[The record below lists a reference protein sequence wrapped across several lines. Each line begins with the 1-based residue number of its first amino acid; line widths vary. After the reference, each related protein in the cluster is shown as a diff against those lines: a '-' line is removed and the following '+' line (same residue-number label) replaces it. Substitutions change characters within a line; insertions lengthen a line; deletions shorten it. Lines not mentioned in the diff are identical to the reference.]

1 MSKLKDTKNKIK
13 SKLEVIKKF
22 NDEAK
27 PFDENSF
34 DLLLKDL
41 PSSSDFIGKKVG
53 DLTNSLK
60 KKKEEAGN
68 IFGDLVGIVDSFLAT
83 GQKVKSQNPL
93 ETKSRIKQHASDSLD
108 VTLQSSKQ
116 IVLDNVKKILFAG
129 DGICGTNKNFTG
141 TQFDSVRLKPK
152 EFDFLNVLTVA
163 PESNVGKIVYEPSN
177 TVTSKEKTNRELY
190 NAFTPNSPY
199 QFDTT
204 SNKTLFT
211 AIWSGDTQEFII
223 SGLTQ
228 GGTGP
233 VPVEDFLND
242 YYSSIELPDI
252 SGITKMAMLMTIQG
266 DSSETPLFTGA
277 FNDLNRLIT
286 KLSSVCGNPK
296 KTNTLS
302 NQNAVDLFN
311 ENDEDLELYFDFDD
325 VEGID
330 LDDENAR
337 YRKVLRFRDCNNFEV
352 PVNTDLFEDFV
363 YLSGK
368 KNLNDLVNSTLNK
381 VASDSFEQSDG
392 SSITLVDFQVSINNL
407 FILNLP
413 KALIMSVMSPKI
425 FLPIVVVYK
434 LFKSVITSTAT
445 QVVETAKE
453 FMKKFYKLFSAIIK
467 DLFWKFISEFWK
479 RVKVDLLNFVLK
491 LAQKILKNKLKRY
504 YGVIGVLIALLTK
517 ILEQGFDNCYDLFN
531 AVISTLTSAIN
542 MSIPLKI
549 PPVLL
554 LITPFLP
561 GYSPERA
568 YMAAI
573 EGMASAG
580 IPTGPINGE
589 PNDFIEAHKKVIFA
603 VNEEENN
610 FGAFDAVT
618 IPTPA
623 GYMETFI
630 KRRVG

>member
-1 MSKLKDTKNKIK
+1 MSKLKTTKNKIK

-53 DLTNSLK
+53 DLKNSLK
-60 KKKEEAGN
+60 KKKEESGN
-68 IFGDLVGIVDSFLAT
+68 IFGDLVEIVDSFLAT
-83 GQKVKSQNPL
+83 EQKVKSQNPL
-93 ETKSRIKQHASDSLD
+93 EKKSRIKQHANDAID
-108 VTLQSSKQ
+108 VTLQSSKT

-152 EFDFLNVLTVA
+152 EFDFLNVLTVD
-163 PESNVGKIVYEPSN
+163 PNSNVGKIVYEPLN
-177 TVTSKEKTNRELY
+177 TVTSKEKVNRGLY
-190 NAFTPNSPY
+190 DGFSSPY
-199 QFDTT
+199 QFDTS
-204 SNKTLFT
+204 SNKTLFNAT
-211 AIWSGDTQEFII
+211 WSSGNQEFII

-228 GGTGP
+228 GTSS
-233 VPVEDFLND
+233 VAVEDFLND

-286 KLSSVCGNPK
+286 KLCSVCGNPK

-302 NQNAVDLFN
+302 NQNAIDLFN
-311 ENDEDLELYFDFDD
+311 ENDEDLELYFNFDD

-337 YRKVLRFRDCNNFEV
+337 YRKVLRFKDCNNFEV

-381 VASDSFEQSDG
+381 VAADSFEQSDG
-392 SSITLVDFQVSINNL
+392 SSITLGDFQVSINNL

-413 KALIMSVMSPKI
+413 KALIMSVISPKI

-434 LFKSVITSTAT
+434 LFKSVITSTAN

-453 FMKKFYKLFSAIIK
+453 FMKKFHKLFSAIIK
-467 DLFWKFISEFWK
+467 DLFWKFITEFWK

-504 YGVIGVLIALLTK
+504 YGVIAILISLLTK
-517 ILEQGFDNCYDLFN
+517 ILEQGLDNCFDLFN
-531 AVISTLTSAIN
+531 AVISTLTTAIN
-542 MSIPLKI
+542 TSIPLKI

-568 YMAAI
+568 YMSAI
-573 EGMASAG
+573 EGMAAAG

-589 PNDFIEAHKKVIFA
+589 PNDFIEAQKKMIFA
-603 VNEEENN
+603 MNEEENN

>member
-1 MSKLKDTKNKIK
+1 MSKLKTTKNKIK

-53 DLTNSLK
+53 DLKNSLK
-60 KKKEEAGN
+60 KKKEESGN
-68 IFGDLVGIVDSFLAT
+68 IFGDLVEIVDSFLAT

-93 ETKSRIKQHASDSLD
+93 EKKSRIKQHANDAID
-108 VTLQSSKQ
+108 VTLQSSKT

-152 EFDFLNVLTVA
+152 EFDFLNVLTVD
-163 PESNVGKIVYEPSN
+163 PNSNVGKIVYEPLN
-177 TVTSKEKTNRELY
+177 TVTNKEKVNRGLY
-190 NAFTPNSPY
+190 DGFSSPY
-199 QFDTT
+199 QFDTS
-204 SNKTLFT
+204 SNKTLFNAT
-211 AIWSGDTQEFII
+211 WSSGNQEFII

-228 GGTGP
+228 GTSS
-233 VPVEDFLND
+233 VAVEDFLND
-242 YYSSIELPDI
+242 YYSSIELPDS

-286 KLSSVCGNPK
+286 KLCSVCGNPK

-302 NQNAVDLFN
+302 NQNAIDLFN
-311 ENDEDLELYFDFDD
+311 ENDEDLELYFNFDD

-337 YRKVLRFRDCNNFEV
+337 YRKVLRFKDCNNFEV

-381 VASDSFEQSDG
+381 VAADSFEQSDG
-392 SSITLVDFQVSINNL
+392 SSITLGDFQVSINNL

-413 KALIMSVMSPKI
+413 KALIMSVISPKI

-434 LFKSVITSTAT
+434 LFKSVITSTAN

-453 FMKKFYKLFSAIIK
+453 FMKKFHKLFSAIIK
-467 DLFWKFISEFWK
+467 DLFWKFITEFWK

-504 YGVIGVLIALLTK
+504 YGVIAILIALLTK
-517 ILEQGFDNCYDLFN
+517 ILEQGIDNCFDLFN
-531 AVISTLTSAIN
+531 TVISTLTTAIN
-542 MSIPLKI
+542 TSIPLKI

-568 YMAAI
+568 YMSAI
-573 EGMASAG
+573 EGMAAAG

-589 PNDFIEAHKKVIFA
+589 PNDFIEAQKKMIFA
-603 VNEEENN
+603 MNEEENN

>member
-1 MSKLKDTKNKIK
+1 MSKLKTTKNKIK

-41 PSSSDFIGKKVG
+41 PSSDFIGKKVG

-60 KKKEEAGN
+60 KKKEESGN
-68 IFGDLVGIVDSFLAT
+68 IFGDLVGIVDSFLAS

-93 ETKSRIKQHASDSLD
+93 ETKSRIKQHANDSID

-141 TQFDSVRLKPK
+141 TQFDTVRLKPK
-152 EFDFLNVLTVA
+152 EFDFLNVLTVD
-163 PESNVGKIVYEPSN
+163 PNSNVGKIVYEPSN

-190 NAFTPNSPY
+190 TTFSGTQY
-199 QFDTT
+199 RFDTS
-204 SNKTLFT
+204 SNKTLFDMN
-211 AIWSGDTQEFII
+211 WSSGDQEFIL

-228 GGTGP
+228 GTSS

-286 KLSSVCGNPK
+286 KLCSVCGNPK

-302 NQNAVDLFN
+302 NQNAIDLFN
-311 ENDEDLELYFDFDD
+311 ENDEDLELYFNFDD

-337 YRKVLRFRDCNNFEV
+337 YRKVLRFQDCNNFEV

-392 SSITLVDFQVSINNL
+392 SSITLGDFQVSINNL

-413 KALIMSVMSPKI
+413 KALIMSVISPKI

-434 LFKSVITSTAT
+434 LFKSVITSTAN
-445 QVVETAKE
+445 QLVETAKE
-453 FMKKFYKLFSAIIK
+453 FMKKFHKLFSAIIK

-504 YGVIGVLIALLTK
+504 YGVIAILIALLTK

-531 AVISTLTSAIN
+531 AVISTLTTAIN
-542 MSIPLKI
+542 TSIPLKI

-573 EGMASAG
+573 EGMSAAG

-623 GYMETFI
+623 GFMETFI

>member
-1 MSKLKDTKNKIK
+1 MSKLKNTKSKIK

-22 NDEAK
+22 NDESK

-34 DLLLKDL
+34 DFLLKDL
-41 PSSSDFIGKKVG
+41 PSSSDIIGKKVG
-53 DLTNSLK
+53 DLTSSLK
-60 KKKEEAGN
+60 KKKEESGN
-68 IFGDLVGIVDSFLAT
+68 IFGDLVEIVDSFLAT
-83 GQKVKSQNPL
+83 GQKVKSENPL
-93 ETKSRIKQHASDSLD
+93 ETKSRIKQHANDSID

-129 DGICGTNKNFTG
+129 DGICGTNREFNG
-141 TQFDSVRLKPK
+141 PQYDSVVLKPK
-152 EFDFLNVLTVA
+152 EFDFLNVLTVD
-163 PESNVGKIVYEPSN
+163 PNSNVGKIVYEPSN
-177 TVTSKEKTNRELY
+177 TTTNKEKINRELY
-190 NAFTPNSPY
+190 NTFNGPTY
-199 QFDTT
+199 RFDTS
-204 SNKTLFT
+204 SNKTLFDIT
-211 AIWSGDTQEFII
+211 WSGSTQEFILT
-223 SGLTQ
+223 GLTQ
-228 GGTGP
+228 GTSS
-233 VPVEDFLND
+233 VSVENFLDD

-277 FNDLNRLIT
+277 FNDLNRLIS
-286 KLSSVCGNPK
+286 KLCSVCGNPK

-311 ENDEDLELYFDFDD
+311 ENDEDIELYFDFDD

-363 YLSGK
+363 YMSGK

-381 VASDSFEQSDG
+381 VAADSFEQSDG
-392 SSITLVDFQVSINNL
+392 SSITLADFQVSINNL

-413 KALIMSVMSPKI
+413 KALIMSVLSPKI

-453 FMKKFYKLFSAIIK
+453 FMKKFYKLFNAIIK
-467 DLFWKFISEFWK
+467 DIFWKFISEFWK

-504 YGVIGVLIALLTK
+504 YGVIGILIALLTK

-531 AVISTLTSAIN
+531 AVISTLTTAIN
-542 MSIPLKI
+542 TSIPLKI

-568 YMAAI
+568 YMSAV
-573 EGMASAG
+573 EGMAAAG

-589 PNDFIEAHKKVIFA
+589 PNDFLEAQKKVIFA
-603 VNEEENN
+603 MNEEENN

-618 IPTPA
+618 LPTPA

>member
-1 MSKLKDTKNKIK
+1 MSKLKTTKNKIK

-53 DLTNSLK
+53 DLKNILK
-60 KKKEEAGN
+60 KKKEESGN
-68 IFGDLVGIVDSFLAT
+68 IFGDLVEIVDSFLAT

-93 ETKSRIKQHASDSLD
+93 EKKSRIKQHANDAID
-108 VTLQSSKQ
+108 VTLQSSKT

-141 TQFDSVRLKPK
+141 TQFDTVRLKPK
-152 EFDFLNVLTVA
+152 EFDFLNVLTVD
-163 PESNVGKIVYEPSN
+163 PNSNVGKIVYEPSN
-177 TVTSKEKTNRELY
+177 TSTSKEKVNRGLY
-190 NAFTPNSPY
+190 DGFSSPY

-204 SNKTLFT
+204 SNKTLFRAT
-211 AIWSGDTQEFII
+211 WSSGDQEFII

-228 GGTGP
+228 GTSTI
-233 VPVEDFLND
+233 PVEDFLND

-286 KLSSVCGNPK
+286 KLCSVCGNPK

-302 NQNAVDLFN
+302 NQNAIDLFN
-311 ENDEDLELYFDFDD
+311 ENDEDLELYFNFDD

-381 VASDSFEQSDG
+381 VAADSFEQSDG
-392 SSITLVDFQVSINNL
+392 SSITLGDFQVSINNL

-413 KALIMSVMSPKI
+413 KALIMSVISPKI

-434 LFKSVITSTAT
+434 LFKSVITSTAS

-453 FMKKFYKLFSAIIK
+453 FMKKFHKLFSAIIK
-467 DLFWKFISEFWK
+467 DLFWKFITEFWK

-504 YGVIGVLIALLTK
+504 YGVIAILISLLTK
-517 ILEQGFDNCYDLFN
+517 ILEQGLDNCFDLFN
-531 AVISTLTSAIN
+531 AVISTLTTAIN
-542 MSIPLKI
+542 TSIPLKI
-549 PPVLL
+549 PSVLL

-568 YMAAI
+568 YMSAI
-573 EGMASAG
+573 EGMAAAG

-589 PNDFIEAHKKVIFA
+589 PNDFIEAQKKMIFA
-603 VNEEENN
+603 MNEEENN

-623 GYMETFI
+623 GFMETFI

>member
-1 MSKLKDTKNKIK
+1 
-13 SKLEVIKKF
+13 
-22 NDEAK
+22 
-27 PFDENSF
+27 
-34 DLLLKDL
+34 
-41 PSSSDFIGKKVG
+41 
-53 DLTNSLK
+53 
-60 KKKEEAGN
+60 
-68 IFGDLVGIVDSFLAT
+68 LAS

-93 ETKSRIKQHASDSLD
+93 ETKSRIKQHANDSID

-141 TQFDSVRLKPK
+141 TQFDTVRLKPK
-152 EFDFLNVLTVA
+152 EFDFLNVLTVD
-163 PESNVGKIVYEPSN
+163 PNSNVGKIVYEPSN

-190 NAFTPNSPY
+190 TTFSGTQY
-199 QFDTT
+199 RFDTS
-204 SNKTLFT
+204 SNKTLFDMN
-211 AIWSGDTQEFII
+211 WSSGDQEFIL

-228 GGTGP
+228 GTSS

-286 KLSSVCGNPK
+286 KLCSVCGNPK

-302 NQNAVDLFN
+302 NQNAIDLFN
-311 ENDEDLELYFDFDD
+311 ENDEDLELYFNFDD

-337 YRKVLRFRDCNNFEV
+337 YRKVLRFQDCNNFEV

-392 SSITLVDFQVSINNL
+392 SSITLGDFQVSINNL

-413 KALIMSVMSPKI
+413 KALIMSVISPKI

-434 LFKSVITSTAT
+434 LFKSVITSTAN
-445 QVVETAKE
+445 QLVETAKE
-453 FMKKFYKLFSAIIK
+453 FMKKFHKLFSAIIK

-504 YGVIGVLIALLTK
+504 YGVIAILIALLTK

-531 AVISTLTSAIN
+531 AVISTLTTAIN
-542 MSIPLKI
+542 TSIPLKI

-573 EGMASAG
+573 EGMSAAG

-623 GYMETFI
+623 GFMETFI

>member
-1 MSKLKDTKNKIK
+1 MSKLKTTKNKIK

-53 DLTNSLK
+53 DLKNSLK
-60 KKKEEAGN
+60 KKKEESGN
-68 IFGDLVGIVDSFLAT
+68 IFGDLVEIVDSFLAT

-93 ETKSRIKQHASDSLD
+93 EKKSRIKQHANDAID
-108 VTLQSSKQ
+108 VTLQSSKT

-141 TQFDSVRLKPK
+141 TQFDTVRLKPK
-152 EFDFLNVLTVA
+152 EFDFLNVLTVD
-163 PESNVGKIVYEPSN
+163 PNSNVGKIVYEPSN
-177 TVTSKEKTNRELY
+177 TSTSKEKVNRGLY
-190 NAFTPNSPY
+190 DGFSSPY

-204 SNKTLFT
+204 SNKTLFRAT
-211 AIWSGDTQEFII
+211 WSSGDQEFII

-228 GGTGP
+228 GTSTI
-233 VPVEDFLND
+233 PVEDFLND

-286 KLSSVCGNPK
+286 KLCSVCGNPK

-302 NQNAVDLFN
+302 NQNAIDLFN
-311 ENDEDLELYFDFDD
+311 ENDEDLELYFNFDD

-381 VASDSFEQSDG
+381 VAADSFEQSDG
-392 SSITLVDFQVSINNL
+392 SSITLGDFQVSINNL

-413 KALIMSVMSPKI
+413 KALIMSVISPKI

-434 LFKSVITSTAT
+434 LFKSVITSTAS

-453 FMKKFYKLFSAIIK
+453 FMKKFHKLFSAIIK
-467 DLFWKFISEFWK
+467 DLFWKFITEFWK

-504 YGVIGVLIALLTK
+504 YGVIAILISLLTK
-517 ILEQGFDNCYDLFN
+517 ILEQGLDNCFDLFN
-531 AVISTLTSAIN
+531 AVISTLTTAIN
-542 MSIPLKI
+542 TSIPLKI
-549 PPVLL
+549 PSVLL

-568 YMAAI
+568 YMSAI
-573 EGMASAG
+573 EGMAAAG

-589 PNDFIEAHKKVIFA
+589 PNDFIEAQKKMIFA
-603 VNEEENN
+603 MNEEENN

-623 GYMETFI
+623 GFMETFI

>member
-1 MSKLKDTKNKIK
+1 MSKLKTTKNKIK

-93 ETKSRIKQHASDSLD
+93 ETKSRIKQHASDSID

-141 TQFDSVRLKPK
+141 VQFDSVRLKPK
-152 EFDFLNVLTVA
+152 EFDFLNVLTVD
-163 PESNVGKIVYEPSN
+163 PNSNVGKIVYEPSN
-177 TVTSKEKTNRELY
+177 TSTSKEKVNRELY
-190 NAFTPNSPY
+190 TTFSGTQY
-199 QFDTT
+199 RFDTS
-204 SNKTLFT
+204 SNRTLFDMN
-211 AIWSGDTQEFII
+211 WSNGDQEFIL

-228 GGTGP
+228 GTNS

-277 FNDLNRLIT
+277 LNDLNRLIT
-286 KLSSVCGNPK
+286 KLCSVCGNPK

-302 NQNAVDLFN
+302 NQNAIDLFN
-311 ENDEDLELYFDFDD
+311 ENDEDLELYFNFDD

-368 KNLNDLVNSTLNK
+368 KNLNDLVSGTLNK
-381 VASDSFEQSDG
+381 VAADSFEQSDG
-392 SSITLVDFQVSINNL
+392 SSITLGDFQLSINNL

-413 KALIMSVMSPKI
+413 KALIMSVISPKI

-434 LFKSVITSTAT
+434 LFKSVITSTAS

-504 YGVIGVLIALLTK
+504 YGVIGILIALLTK
-517 ILEQGFDNCYDLFN
+517 ILEQGFDNCFDLFN

-542 MSIPLKI
+542 TSIPLKI

-573 EGMASAG
+573 EGMSAAG

-589 PNDFIEAHKKVIFA
+589 PNDFIEAQKKMIFA
-603 VNEEENN
+603 MNEEENN

>member
-1 MSKLKDTKNKIK
+1 MSKLKTTKNKIK

-34 DLLLKDL
+34 DFLLKDL

-60 KKKEEAGN
+60 KKKEESGN
-68 IFGDLVGIVDSFLAT
+68 IFGDLVEIVDSFLAT

-93 ETKSRIKQHASDSLD
+93 ETKSRIKQHANDAID
-108 VTLQSSKQ
+108 VTLQSSKT

-129 DGICGTNKNFTG
+129 DGICGTNKNFVG
-141 TQFDSVRLKPK
+141 PQFDSVRIKPK
-152 EFDFLNVLTVA
+152 EIDFLNVLTVD
-163 PESNVGKIVYEPSN
+163 PNSNVGKIVYEPSN
-177 TVTSKEKTNRELY
+177 TSTSKEKVNRGLY
-190 NAFTPNSPY
+190 DGFSNPY
-199 QFDTT
+199 QFDTV
-204 SNKTLFT
+204 SNKTLFS
-211 AIWSGDTQEFII
+211 AIWTGETQEFII

-228 GGTGP
+228 GGNSP

-286 KLSSVCGNPK
+286 KLCSVCGNPK

-302 NQNAVDLFN
+302 NQNAIDLFN
-311 ENDEDLELYFDFDD
+311 ENDEDLELYFNFDD

-337 YRKVLRFRDCNNFEV
+337 YRKVLRFKDCNNFEV

-368 KNLNDLVNSTLNK
+368 KNLNDLVNGTLNK
-381 VASDSFEQSDG
+381 VAADSFEQSDG
-392 SSITLVDFQVSINNL
+392 SSITLGDFQVSINNL

-413 KALIMSVMSPKI
+413 KALIMSVISPKI

-434 LFKSVITSTAT
+434 LFKSVITSTAS

-467 DLFWKFISEFWK
+467 DLFWKFITEFWK
-479 RVKVDLLNFVLK
+479 RVKIDLLNFVLK

-504 YGVIGVLIALLTK
+504 YGVIAILISLLTK
-517 ILEQGFDNCYDLFN
+517 ILEQGLDNCFDLFN
-531 AVISTLTSAIN
+531 AVISTLTTAIN
-542 MSIPLKI
+542 TSIPLKI

-568 YMAAI
+568 YMSAI
-573 EGMASAG
+573 EGMAAAG

-589 PNDFIEAHKKVIFA
+589 PNDFIEAQKKMIFA
-603 VNEEENN
+603 MNEEENN

>member
-1 MSKLKDTKNKIK
+1 MSKLKTTKNKIK

-53 DLTNSLK
+53 DLKNSLK
-60 KKKEEAGN
+60 KKKEESGN
-68 IFGDLVGIVDSFLAT
+68 IFGDLVDIVDSFLAT
-83 GQKVKSQNPL
+83 GQKVKSENPL
-93 ETKSRIKQHASDSLD
+93 EKKSRIKQHANDSID
-108 VTLQSSKQ
+108 VTLQSAKT

-129 DGICGTNKNFTG
+129 DGICGTNKNFVG
-141 TQFDSVRLKPK
+141 TQFDTVRIKPK
-152 EFDFLNVLTVA
+152 EIDFLNVLTVD
-163 PESNVGKIVYEPSN
+163 PNSNVGKIVYEPSN
-177 TVTSKEKTNRELY
+177 TSTSKEKVNRGLY
-190 NAFTPNSPY
+190 DGFSSPY

-204 SNKTLFT
+204 SNKTLFRAT
-211 AIWSGDTQEFII
+211 WSSGDQEFII

-228 GGTGP
+228 GTSS

-302 NQNAVDLFN
+302 NQNAIDLFN

-381 VASDSFEQSDG
+381 VAADSFEQSDG
-392 SSITLVDFQVSINNL
+392 SSITLGDFQVSINNL

-413 KALIMSVMSPKI
+413 KALIMSVISPKI

-434 LFKSVITSTAT
+434 LFKSVITSTAS

-453 FMKKFYKLFSAIIK
+453 FMKKFHKLFSAIIK
-467 DLFWKFISEFWK
+467 DLFWKFITEFWR
-479 RVKVDLLNFVLK
+479 RVKIDLLNFVLK

-504 YGVIGVLIALLTK
+504 YGVIAILIALLTK
-517 ILEQGFDNCYDLFN
+517 ILEQGIDNCFDLFN
-531 AVISTLTSAIN
+531 AVISTLTTAIN
-542 MSIPLKI
+542 TSIPLKI

-568 YMAAI
+568 YMSAI
-573 EGMASAG
+573 EGMAAAG

-589 PNDFIEAHKKVIFA
+589 PNDFIEAQKKMIFA
-603 VNEEENN
+603 MNEEENN

-623 GYMETFI
+623 GFMETFI

>member
-1 MSKLKDTKNKIK
+1 MSKLKTTKNKIK

-53 DLTNSLK
+53 DLKNSLK
-60 KKKEEAGN
+60 KKKEESGN
-68 IFGDLVGIVDSFLAT
+68 IFGDLVEIVDSFLAT

-93 ETKSRIKQHASDSLD
+93 EKKSRIKQHANDAID
-108 VTLQSSKQ
+108 VTLQSSKT

-152 EFDFLNVLTVA
+152 EFDFLNVLTVD
-163 PESNVGKIVYEPSN
+163 PNSNVGKIVYEPLN
-177 TVTSKEKTNRELY
+177 TVTSKEKVNRGLY
-190 NAFTPNSPY
+190 DGFSSPY
-199 QFDTT
+199 QFDTS
-204 SNKTLFT
+204 SNKTLFNAT
-211 AIWSGDTQEFII
+211 WSSGNQEFII

-228 GGTGP
+228 GTSS
-233 VPVEDFLND
+233 VAVEDFLND

-286 KLSSVCGNPK
+286 KLCSVCGNPK

-302 NQNAVDLFN
+302 NQNAIDLFN
-311 ENDEDLELYFDFDD
+311 ENDEDLELYFNFDD

-337 YRKVLRFRDCNNFEV
+337 YRKVLRFKDCNNFEV

-381 VASDSFEQSDG
+381 VAADSFEQSDG
-392 SSITLVDFQVSINNL
+392 SSITLGDFQVSINNL

-413 KALIMSVMSPKI
+413 KALIMSVISPKI

-434 LFKSVITSTAT
+434 LFKSVITSTAN

-453 FMKKFYKLFSAIIK
+453 FMKKFHKLFSAIIK
-467 DLFWKFISEFWK
+467 DLFWKFITEFWK

-504 YGVIGVLIALLTK
+504 YGVIAILISLLTK
-517 ILEQGFDNCYDLFN
+517 ILEQGLDNCFDLFN
-531 AVISTLTSAIN
+531 AVISTLTTAIN
-542 MSIPLKI
+542 TSIPLKI

-568 YMAAI
+568 YMSAI
-573 EGMASAG
+573 EGMAAAG

-589 PNDFIEAHKKVIFA
+589 PNDFIEAQKKMIFA
-603 VNEEENN
+603 MNEEENN

>member
-1 MSKLKDTKNKIK
+1 MSKLKTTKNKIK

-93 ETKSRIKQHASDSLD
+93 ETKSRIKQHASDSID

-141 TQFDSVRLKPK
+141 VQFDSVRLKPK
-152 EFDFLNVLTVA
+152 EFDFLNVLTVD
-163 PESNVGKIVYEPSN
+163 PNSNVGKIVYEPSN
-177 TVTSKEKTNRELY
+177 TSTSKEKVNRELY
-190 NAFTPNSPY
+190 TTFSGTQY
-199 QFDTT
+199 RFDTS
-204 SNKTLFT
+204 SNRTLFDMN
-211 AIWSGDTQEFII
+211 WSNGDQEFIL

-228 GGTGP
+228 GTNS

-252 SGITKMAMLMTIQG
+252 AGITKMAMLMTIQG

-277 FNDLNRLIT
+277 LNDLNRLIT
-286 KLSSVCGNPK
+286 KLCSVCGNPK

-302 NQNAVDLFN
+302 NQNAIDLFN
-311 ENDEDLELYFDFDD
+311 ENDEDLELYFNFDD

-368 KNLNDLVNSTLNK
+368 KNLNDLVNGTLNK
-381 VASDSFEQSDG
+381 VAADSFEQSDG
-392 SSITLVDFQVSINNL
+392 SSITLGDFQLSINNL

-413 KALIMSVMSPKI
+413 KALIMSVISPKI

-434 LFKSVITSTAT
+434 LFKSVITSTAS

-504 YGVIGVLIALLTK
+504 YGVIGILIALLTK
-517 ILEQGFDNCYDLFN
+517 ILEQGFDNCFDLFN

-542 MSIPLKI
+542 TSIPLKI

-573 EGMASAG
+573 EGMSAAG

-589 PNDFIEAHKKVIFA
+589 PNDFIEAQKKMIFA
-603 VNEEENN
+603 MNEEENN

>member
-1 MSKLKDTKNKIK
+1 MSKLKTTKNKIK

-53 DLTNSLK
+53 DLKNSLK
-60 KKKEEAGN
+60 KKKEESGN
-68 IFGDLVGIVDSFLAT
+68 IFGDLVEIVDSFLAT

-93 ETKSRIKQHASDSLD
+93 EKKSRIKQHANDAID
-108 VTLQSSKQ
+108 VTLQSSKT

-141 TQFDSVRLKPK
+141 TQFDTVRLKPK
-152 EFDFLNVLTVA
+152 EFDFLNVLTVD
-163 PESNVGKIVYEPSN
+163 PNSNVGKIVYEPSN
-177 TVTSKEKTNRELY
+177 TSTSKEKVNRGLY
-190 NAFTPNSPY
+190 DGFSSPY

-204 SNKTLFT
+204 SNKTLFRAT
-211 AIWSGDTQEFII
+211 WSSGDQEFII

-228 GGTGP
+228 GTSTI
-233 VPVEDFLND
+233 PVEDFLND

-286 KLSSVCGNPK
+286 KLCSVCGNPK

-302 NQNAVDLFN
+302 NQNAIDLFN
-311 ENDEDLELYFDFDD
+311 ENDEDLELYFNFDD

-381 VASDSFEQSDG
+381 VAADSFEQSDG
-392 SSITLVDFQVSINNL
+392 SSITLGDFQVSINNL

-413 KALIMSVMSPKI
+413 KALIMSVISPKI

-434 LFKSVITSTAT
+434 LFKSVITSTAS

-453 FMKKFYKLFSAIIK
+453 FMKKFHKLFSAIIK
-467 DLFWKFISEFWK
+467 DLFWKFITEFWK

-504 YGVIGVLIALLTK
+504 YGVIAILISLLTK
-517 ILEQGFDNCYDLFN
+517 ILEQGLDNCFDLLN
-531 AVISTLTSAIN
+531 AVISTLTTAIN
-542 MSIPLKI
+542 TSIPLKI

-568 YMAAI
+568 YMSAI
-573 EGMASAG
+573 EGMAAAG

-589 PNDFIEAHKKVIFA
+589 PNDFIEAQKKMIFA
-603 VNEEENN
+603 MNEEENN

>member
-1 MSKLKDTKNKIK
+1 MSKLKTTKNKIK

-53 DLTNSLK
+53 DLKNSLK
-60 KKKEEAGN
+60 KKKEESGN
-68 IFGDLVGIVDSFLAT
+68 IFGDLVEIVDSFLAT

-93 ETKSRIKQHASDSLD
+93 EKKSRIKQHANDAID
-108 VTLQSSKQ
+108 VTLQSSKT

-152 EFDFLNVLTVA
+152 EFDFLNVLTVD
-163 PESNVGKIVYEPSN
+163 PNSNVGKIVYEPLN
-177 TVTSKEKTNRELY
+177 TVTNKEKVNRGLY
-190 NAFTPNSPY
+190 DGFSSPY
-199 QFDTT
+199 QFDTS
-204 SNKTLFT
+204 SNKTLFKAT
-211 AIWSGDTQEFII
+211 WSSGDQEFII

-228 GGTGP
+228 GTSTI
-233 VPVEDFLND
+233 PVEDFLND

-286 KLSSVCGNPK
+286 KLCSVCGNPK

-302 NQNAVDLFN
+302 NQNAIDLFN
-311 ENDEDLELYFDFDD
+311 ENDEDLELYFNFDD
-325 VEGID
+325 VEGVD

-337 YRKVLRFRDCNNFEV
+337 YRKVLRFKDCNNFEV

-381 VASDSFEQSDG
+381 VAADSFEQSDG
-392 SSITLVDFQVSINNL
+392 SSITLGDFQVSINNL

-413 KALIMSVMSPKI
+413 KALIMSVISPKI

-434 LFKSVITSTAT
+434 LFKSVITSTAS

-453 FMKKFYKLFSAIIK
+453 FMKKFHKLFSAIIK
-467 DLFWKFISEFWK
+467 DLFWKFITEFWK

-504 YGVIGVLIALLTK
+504 YGVIAILIALLTK
-517 ILEQGFDNCYDLFN
+517 ILEQGIDNCFDLFN
-531 AVISTLTSAIN
+531 AVISTLTTAIN
-542 MSIPLKI
+542 TSIPLKI

-568 YMAAI
+568 YMSAI
-573 EGMASAG
+573 EGMAAAG

-589 PNDFIEAHKKVIFA
+589 PNDFIEAQKKLIFA
-603 VNEEENN
+603 MNEEENN

-618 IPTPA
+618 LPTPL
-623 GYMETFI
+623 GFMETFI

>member
-1 MSKLKDTKNKIK
+1 MSKLKTTKNKIK

-53 DLTNSLK
+53 DLKNSLK
-60 KKKEEAGN
+60 KKKEESGN
-68 IFGDLVGIVDSFLAT
+68 IFGDLVEIVDSFLAT

-93 ETKSRIKQHASDSLD
+93 EKKSRIKQHANDAID
-108 VTLQSSKQ
+108 VTLQSSKT

-152 EFDFLNVLTVA
+152 EFDFLNVLTVD
-163 PESNVGKIVYEPSN
+163 PNSNVGKIVYEPLN
-177 TVTSKEKTNRELY
+177 TVTNKEKVNRGLY
-190 NAFTPNSPY
+190 DGFSSPY
-199 QFDTT
+199 QFDTS
-204 SNKTLFT
+204 SNKTLFNAT
-211 AIWSGDTQEFII
+211 WSSGNQEFII

-228 GGTGP
+228 GTSS
-233 VPVEDFLND
+233 VAVEDFLND

-286 KLSSVCGNPK
+286 KLCSVCGNPK

-302 NQNAVDLFN
+302 NQNAIDLFN
-311 ENDEDLELYFDFDD
+311 ENDEDLELYFNFDD

-337 YRKVLRFRDCNNFEV
+337 YRKVLRFKDCNNFEV

-381 VASDSFEQSDG
+381 VAADSFEQSDG
-392 SSITLVDFQVSINNL
+392 SSITLGDFQVSINNL

-413 KALIMSVMSPKI
+413 KALIMSVISPKI

-434 LFKSVITSTAT
+434 LFKSVITSTAN

-453 FMKKFYKLFSAIIK
+453 FMKKFHKLFSAIIK
-467 DLFWKFISEFWK
+467 DLFWKFITEFWK

-504 YGVIGVLIALLTK
+504 YGVIAILISLLTK
-517 ILEQGFDNCYDLFN
+517 ILEQGLDNCFDLFN
-531 AVISTLTSAIN
+531 AVISTLTTAIN
-542 MSIPLKI
+542 TSIPLKI

-568 YMAAI
+568 YMSAI
-573 EGMASAG
+573 EGMAAAG

-589 PNDFIEAHKKVIFA
+589 PNDFIEAQKKMIFA
-603 VNEEENN
+603 MNEEENN

>member
-1 MSKLKDTKNKIK
+1 MSKLKTTKNKIK
-13 SKLEVIKKF
+13 SKLEIIKKF

-41 PSSSDFIGKKVG
+41 PSSSDLIGKKVG

-68 IFGDLVGIVDSFLAT
+68 IFGDLVEIVDSFLAT

-93 ETKSRIKQHASDSLD
+93 ETKSRIKQHANDSID
-108 VTLQSSKQ
+108 VTLQSAKT

-141 TQFDSVRLKPK
+141 VQFDSVRLKPK
-152 EFDFLNVLTVA
+152 EFDFLNVLTVD
-163 PESNVGKIVYEPSN
+163 PNSNVGKIVYEPSN
-177 TVTSKEKTNRELY
+177 TSTSKEKVNRELY
-190 NAFTPNSPY
+190 TTFSGTQY
-199 QFDTT
+199 RFDTS
-204 SNKTLFT
+204 SNKTLFDMN
-211 AIWSGDTQEFII
+211 WSNGDQEFII

-228 GGTGP
+228 GTSS
-233 VPVEDFLND
+233 VPVGDFLND

-277 FNDLNRLIT
+277 LNDLNRLIT
-286 KLSSVCGNPK
+286 KLCSVCGNPK

-302 NQNAVDLFN
+302 NQNAIDLFN
-311 ENDEDLELYFDFDD
+311 ENDEDLELYFNFDD

-381 VASDSFEQSDG
+381 VAADSFEQSDG
-392 SSITLVDFQVSINNL
+392 SSITLGDFQLSINNL

-413 KALIMSVMSPKI
+413 KALIMSVISPKI

-434 LFKSVITSTAT
+434 LFKSVITSTAS

-453 FMKKFYKLFSAIIK
+453 FMKKFHKLFSAIIK

-504 YGVIGVLIALLTK
+504 YGVIGILIALLTK
-517 ILEQGFDNCYDLFN
+517 ILEQGFDNCFDLFN

-542 MSIPLKI
+542 TSIPLKI

-573 EGMASAG
+573 EGMSAAG

-623 GYMETFI
+623 GFMETFI

>member
-1 MSKLKDTKNKIK
+1 MSKLKTTKNKIK

-41 PSSSDFIGKKVG
+41 PSSDFIGKKVG

-60 KKKEEAGN
+60 KKKEESGN
-68 IFGDLVGIVDSFLAT
+68 IFGDLVGIVDSFLAS

-93 ETKSRIKQHASDSLD
+93 ETKSRIKQHANDSID

-141 TQFDSVRLKPK
+141 TQFDTVRLKPK
-152 EFDFLNVLTVA
+152 EFDFLNVLTVD
-163 PESNVGKIVYEPSN
+163 PNSNVGKIVYEPSN
-177 TVTSKEKTNRELY
+177 TSTSKEKTNRELY
-190 NAFTPNSPY
+190 TTFSGTQY
-199 QFDTT
+199 RFDTS
-204 SNKTLFT
+204 SNKTLFDMN
-211 AIWSGDTQEFII
+211 WSSGDQEFIL

-228 GGTGP
+228 GTSS

-286 KLSSVCGNPK
+286 KLCSVCGNPK

-302 NQNAVDLFN
+302 NQNAIDLFN
-311 ENDEDLELYFDFDD
+311 ENDEDLELYFNFDD

-337 YRKVLRFRDCNNFEV
+337 YRKVLRFQDCNNFEV

-392 SSITLVDFQVSINNL
+392 SSITLGDFQVSINNL

-413 KALIMSVMSPKI
+413 KALIMSVISPKI

-434 LFKSVITSTAT
+434 LFKSVITSTAN
-445 QVVETAKE
+445 QLVETAKE
-453 FMKKFYKLFSAIIK
+453 FMKKFHKLFSAIIK

-504 YGVIGVLIALLTK
+504 YGVIAILIALLTK

-531 AVISTLTSAIN
+531 AVISTLTTAIN
-542 MSIPLKI
+542 TSIPLKI

-573 EGMASAG
+573 EGMSAAG

-623 GYMETFI
+623 GFMETFI

>member
-1 MSKLKDTKNKIK
+1 MSKLKTTKNKIK

-53 DLTNSLK
+53 DLKNSLK
-60 KKKEEAGN
+60 KKKEESGN
-68 IFGDLVGIVDSFLAT
+68 IFGDLVEIVDSFLAT

-93 ETKSRIKQHASDSLD
+93 EKKSRIKQHANDAID
-108 VTLQSSKQ
+108 VTLQSSKT

-141 TQFDSVRLKPK
+141 TQFDTVRLKPK
-152 EFDFLNVLTVA
+152 EFDFLNVLTVD
-163 PESNVGKIVYEPSN
+163 PNSNVGKIVYEPSN
-177 TVTSKEKTNRELY
+177 TSTSKEKVNRGLY
-190 NAFTPNSPY
+190 DGFSSPY

-204 SNKTLFT
+204 SNKTLFRAT
-211 AIWSGDTQEFII
+211 WSSGDQEFII

-228 GGTGP
+228 GTSTI
-233 VPVEDFLND
+233 PVEDFLND

-286 KLSSVCGNPK
+286 KLCSVCGNPK

-302 NQNAVDLFN
+302 NQNAIDLFN
-311 ENDEDLELYFDFDD
+311 ENDEDLELYFNFDD

-381 VASDSFEQSDG
+381 VAADSFEQSDG
-392 SSITLVDFQVSINNL
+392 SSITLGDFQVSINNL

-413 KALIMSVMSPKI
+413 KALIMSVISPKI

-434 LFKSVITSTAT
+434 LFKSVITSTAN

-453 FMKKFYKLFSAIIK
+453 FMKKFHKLFSAIIK
-467 DLFWKFISEFWK
+467 DLFWKFITEFWK

-504 YGVIGVLIALLTK
+504 YGVIAILISLLTK
-517 ILEQGFDNCYDLFN
+517 ILEQGLDNCFDLFN
-531 AVISTLTSAIN
+531 AVISTLTTAIN
-542 MSIPLKI
+542 TSIPLKI

-568 YMAAI
+568 YMSAI
-573 EGMASAG
+573 EGMAAAG

-589 PNDFIEAHKKVIFA
+589 PNDFIEAQKKMIFA
-603 VNEEENN
+603 MNEEENN

>member
-22 NDEAK
+22 NDESK

-41 PSSSDFIGKKVG
+41 PSSDFIGKKVG

-60 KKKEEAGN
+60 KKKEESGN
-68 IFGDLVGIVDSFLAT
+68 IFGDLVEIVDSFLAT

-93 ETKSRIKQHASDSLD
+93 ETKSRVKQHANDAIE
-108 VTLQSSKQ
+108 VTLQSSKT

-129 DGICGTNKNFTG
+129 DGICGTNRNLVSG
-141 TQFDSVRLKPK
+141 THDSVTLKPK
-152 EFDFLNVLTVA
+152 EIDFLNVLTVD
-163 PESNVGKIVYEPSN
+163 PDSNVGKIVYEPSN
-177 TVTSKEKTNRELY
+177 TSTNKEKTNRELY
-190 NAFTPNSPY
+190 KVFSGTQY
-199 QFDTT
+199 RFDTS
-204 SNKTLFT
+204 SNKTLFDVN
-211 AIWSGDTQEFII
+211 WSSGNQEFII

-228 GGTGP
+228 GTGSI
-233 VPVEDFLND
+233 PVEDFLND

-252 SGITKMAMLMTIQG
+252 SGITKTAMLMTIQG

-286 KLSSVCGNPK
+286 KLCSVCGNPK
-296 KTNTLS
+296 KTNTLT

-311 ENDEDLELYFDFDD
+311 ENDEDLELYFNFDD

-381 VASDSFEQSDG
+381 VAADSYEQSDG
-392 SSITLVDFQVSINNL
+392 SSITLGDFQVSINNL

-413 KALIMSVMSPKI
+413 KALIMSVISPKI

-434 LFKSVITSTAT
+434 LFKSVITSTAG

-517 ILEQGFDNCYDLFN
+517 ILEQGFDNCFDLFN
-531 AVISTLTSAIN
+531 AVISTLSSAIN
-542 MSIPLKI
+542 TSIPLKI

-568 YMAAI
+568 YMSAI
-573 EGMASAG
+573 EGMAAAG

-589 PNDFIEAHKKVIFA
+589 PNDFIEAQKKLIFA
-603 VNEEENN
+603 MNEEENN

-618 IPTPA
+618 LPTPL

>member
-1 MSKLKDTKNKIK
+1 MSKLKTTKNKIK

-53 DLTNSLK
+53 DLKNSLK
-60 KKKEEAGN
+60 KKKEESGN
-68 IFGDLVGIVDSFLAT
+68 IFGDLVEIVDSFLAT

-93 ETKSRIKQHASDSLD
+93 EKKSRIKQHANDAID
-108 VTLQSSKQ
+108 VTLQSSKT

-152 EFDFLNVLTVA
+152 EFDFLNVLTVD
-163 PESNVGKIVYEPSN
+163 PNSNVGKIVYEPLN
-177 TVTSKEKTNRELY
+177 TVTNKEKVNRGLY
-190 NAFTPNSPY
+190 DGFSSPY
-199 QFDTT
+199 QFDTS
-204 SNKTLFT
+204 SNKTLFKAT
-211 AIWSGDTQEFII
+211 WSSGDQEFII

-228 GGTGP
+228 GTSTI
-233 VPVEDFLND
+233 PVEDFLND

-252 SGITKMAMLMTIQG
+252 SGVTKMAMLMTIQG

-286 KLSSVCGNPK
+286 KLCSVCGNPK

-302 NQNAVDLFN
+302 NQNAIDLFN
-311 ENDEDLELYFDFDD
+311 ENDEDLELYFNFDD

-337 YRKVLRFRDCNNFEV
+337 YRKVLRFKDCNNFEV

-368 KNLNDLVNSTLNK
+368 KNLNDLVNGTLNK
-381 VASDSFEQSDG
+381 VAADSFEQSDG
-392 SSITLVDFQVSINNL
+392 SSITLGDFQVSINNL

-413 KALIMSVMSPKI
+413 KALIMSVISPKI

-434 LFKSVITSTAT
+434 LFKSVITSTAS

-453 FMKKFYKLFSAIIK
+453 FMKKFHKLFSAIIK
-467 DLFWKFISEFWK
+467 DLFWKFITEFWK

-504 YGVIGVLIALLTK
+504 YGVIAILISLLTK
-517 ILEQGFDNCYDLFN
+517 ILEQGLDNCFDLFN
-531 AVISTLTSAIN
+531 AVISTLTTAIN
-542 MSIPLKI
+542 TSIPLKI

-568 YMAAI
+568 YMSAI
-573 EGMASAG
+573 EGMAAAG

-589 PNDFIEAHKKVIFA
+589 PNDFIEAQKKMIFA
-603 VNEEENN
+603 MNEEENN

>member
-1 MSKLKDTKNKIK
+1 MSKLKTTKNKIK

-53 DLTNSLK
+53 DLKNSLK
-60 KKKEEAGN
+60 KKKEESGN
-68 IFGDLVGIVDSFLAT
+68 IFGDLVEIVDSFLAT

-93 ETKSRIKQHASDSLD
+93 EKKSRIKQHANDAID
-108 VTLQSSKQ
+108 VTLQSSKT

-141 TQFDSVRLKPK
+141 TQFDTVRLKPK
-152 EFDFLNVLTVA
+152 EFDFLNVLTVD
-163 PESNVGKIVYEPSN
+163 PNSNVGKIVYEPSN
-177 TVTSKEKTNRELY
+177 TSTSKEKVNRGLY
-190 NAFTPNSPY
+190 DGFSSPY

-204 SNKTLFT
+204 SNKTLFRAT
-211 AIWSGDTQEFII
+211 WSSGDQEFII

-228 GGTGP
+228 GTSTI
-233 VPVEDFLND
+233 PVEDFLND

-286 KLSSVCGNPK
+286 KLCSVCGNPK

-302 NQNAVDLFN
+302 NQNAIDLFN
-311 ENDEDLELYFDFDD
+311 ENDEDLELYFNFDD

-337 YRKVLRFRDCNNFEV
+337 YRKVLHFRDCNNFEV

-381 VASDSFEQSDG
+381 VAADSFEQSDG
-392 SSITLVDFQVSINNL
+392 SSITLGDFQVSINNL

-413 KALIMSVMSPKI
+413 KALIMSVISPKI

-434 LFKSVITSTAT
+434 LFKSVITSTAN

-453 FMKKFYKLFSAIIK
+453 FMKKFHKLFSAIIK
-467 DLFWKFISEFWK
+467 DLFWKFITEFWK

-504 YGVIGVLIALLTK
+504 YGVIAILISLLTK
-517 ILEQGFDNCYDLFN
+517 ILEQGLDNCFDLFN
-531 AVISTLTSAIN
+531 AVISTLTTAIN
-542 MSIPLKI
+542 TSIPLKI

-568 YMAAI
+568 YMSAI
-573 EGMASAG
+573 EGMAAAG

-589 PNDFIEAHKKVIFA
+589 PNDFIEAQKKMIFA
-603 VNEEENN
+603 MNEEENN

>member
-1 MSKLKDTKNKIK
+1 MSKLKTTKNKIK

-53 DLTNSLK
+53 DLKNSLK
-60 KKKEEAGN
+60 KKKEESGN
-68 IFGDLVGIVDSFLAT
+68 IFGDLVEIVDSFLAT

-93 ETKSRIKQHASDSLD
+93 EKKSRIKQHANDAID
-108 VTLQSSKQ
+108 VTLQSSKT

-152 EFDFLNVLTVA
+152 EFDFLNVLTVD
-163 PESNVGKIVYEPSN
+163 PNSNVGKIVYEPLN
-177 TVTSKEKTNRELY
+177 TVTNKEKVNRGLY
-190 NAFTPNSPY
+190 DGFSSPY
-199 QFDTT
+199 QFDTS
-204 SNKTLFT
+204 SNKTLFRAT
-211 AIWSGDTQEFII
+211 WSSGDQEFII

-228 GGTGP
+228 GTSTI
-233 VPVEDFLND
+233 PVEDFLND

-286 KLSSVCGNPK
+286 KLCSVCGNPK

-302 NQNAVDLFN
+302 NQNAIDLFN
-311 ENDEDLELYFDFDD
+311 ENDEDLELYFNFDD
-325 VEGID
+325 VEGVD

-337 YRKVLRFRDCNNFEV
+337 YRKVLRFKDCNNFEV

-381 VASDSFEQSDG
+381 VAADSFEQSDG
-392 SSITLVDFQVSINNL
+392 SSITLGDFQVSINNL

-413 KALIMSVMSPKI
+413 KALIMSVISPKI

-434 LFKSVITSTAT
+434 LFKSVITSTAS

-453 FMKKFYKLFSAIIK
+453 FMKKFHKLFSAIIK
-467 DLFWKFISEFWK
+467 DLFWKFITEFWK

-504 YGVIGVLIALLTK
+504 YGVIAILIALLTK
-517 ILEQGFDNCYDLFN
+517 ILEQGIDNCFDLFN
-531 AVISTLTSAIN
+531 AVISTLTTAIN
-542 MSIPLKI
+542 TSIPLKI

-568 YMAAI
+568 YMSAI
-573 EGMASAG
+573 EGMAAAG

-589 PNDFIEAHKKVIFA
+589 PNDFIEAQKKLIFA
-603 VNEEENN
+603 MNEEENN

-618 IPTPA
+618 LPTPL
-623 GYMETFI
+623 GFMETFI

>member
-1 MSKLKDTKNKIK
+1 MSKLKTTKNKIK

-53 DLTNSLK
+53 DLKNSLK
-60 KKKEEAGN
+60 KKKEESGN
-68 IFGDLVGIVDSFLAT
+68 IFGDLVEIVDSFLAT

-93 ETKSRIKQHASDSLD
+93 EKKSRIKQHANDSID
-108 VTLQSSKQ
+108 VTLQSAKT

-129 DGICGTNKNFTG
+129 DGICGTNKNFVG
-141 TQFDSVRLKPK
+141 TQFDSVRIKPK
-152 EFDFLNVLTVA
+152 EIDFLNVLTVD
-163 PESNVGKIVYEPSN
+163 PNSNVGKIVYEPLN
-177 TVTSKEKTNRELY
+177 TVTNKEKVNRGLY
-190 NAFTPNSPY
+190 DGFSSPY
-199 QFDTT
+199 QFDTS
-204 SNKTLFT
+204 SNKTLFNAT
-211 AIWSGDTQEFII
+211 WSSGDQEFII

-228 GGTGP
+228 GTSTI
-233 VPVEDFLND
+233 PVEDFLND

-286 KLSSVCGNPK
+286 KLCSVCGNPK

-302 NQNAVDLFN
+302 NQNAIDLFN
-311 ENDEDLELYFDFDD
+311 ENDEDLELYFNFDD

-368 KNLNDLVNSTLNK
+368 KNLNDLVNGTLNK
-381 VASDSFEQSDG
+381 VAADSFEQSDG
-392 SSITLVDFQVSINNL
+392 SSITLGDFQVSINNL

-413 KALIMSVMSPKI
+413 KALIMSVISPKI

-434 LFKSVITSTAT
+434 LFKSVITSTAS

-453 FMKKFYKLFSAIIK
+453 FMKKFHKLFSAIIK
-467 DLFWKFISEFWK
+467 DLFWKFITEFWK

-504 YGVIGVLIALLTK
+504 YGVIAILISLLTK
-517 ILEQGFDNCYDLFN
+517 ILEQGLDNCFDLFN
-531 AVISTLTSAIN
+531 AVISTLTTAIN
-542 MSIPLKI
+542 TSIPLKI

-568 YMAAI
+568 YMSAI
-573 EGMASAG
+573 EGMAAAG

-589 PNDFIEAHKKVIFA
+589 PNDFIEAQKKMIFA
-603 VNEEENN
+603 MNEEENN

-623 GYMETFI
+623 GFMETFI

>member
-1 MSKLKDTKNKIK
+1 MSKLKTTKNKIK

-41 PSSSDFIGKKVG
+41 PSSSDLIGKKVG

-68 IFGDLVGIVDSFLAT
+68 IFGDLVEIVDSFLAT

-93 ETKSRIKQHASDSLD
+93 ETKSRIKQHANDAID
-108 VTLQSSKQ
+108 VTLQSSKT

-129 DGICGTNKNFTG
+129 DGICGTNKNFVG
-141 TQFDSVRLKPK
+141 PQYDSVTIKPK
-152 EFDFLNVLTVA
+152 EIDFLNVLTVD
-163 PESNVGKIVYEPSN
+163 PNSNVGKIVYEPSN
-177 TVTSKEKTNRELY
+177 TSTSKEKVNRGLY
-190 NAFTPNSPY
+190 DGFSSPY
-199 QFDTT
+199 QFDTV
-204 SNKTLFT
+204 SNKTLFR
-211 AIWSGDTQEFII
+211 AVWSGGNQEFTI

-228 GGTGP
+228 GTSSI
-233 VPVEDFLND
+233 PVEDFLND

-252 SGITKMAMLMTIQG
+252 SGVTKMAMLMTIQG

-286 KLSSVCGNPK
+286 KLCSVCGNPK

-302 NQNAVDLFN
+302 NQNAIDLFN
-311 ENDEDLELYFDFDD
+311 ENDEDLELYFNFDD

-337 YRKVLRFRDCNNFEV
+337 YRKVLRFKDCNNFEV

-368 KNLNDLVNSTLNK
+368 KNLNDLVNGTLNK

-392 SSITLVDFQVSINNL
+392 SSITLGDFQVSINNL

-413 KALIMSVMSPKI
+413 KALIMSVISPKI

-434 LFKSVITSTAT
+434 LFKSVITSTAS

-453 FMKKFYKLFSAIIK
+453 FMKKFHKLFSVIIK

-504 YGVIGVLIALLTK
+504 YGVIGILIALLTK
-517 ILEQGFDNCYDLFN
+517 ILEQGFDNCFDLFN
-531 AVISTLTSAIN
+531 AVISTLTTAIN
-542 MSIPLKI
+542 TSIPLKI

-568 YMAAI
+568 YMSAI
-573 EGMASAG
+573 EGMAAAG

-589 PNDFIEAHKKVIFA
+589 PNDFIEAQKKMIFA
-603 VNEEENN
+603 MNEEENN

>member
-1 MSKLKDTKNKIK
+1 MSKLKTTKNKIK

-41 PSSSDFIGKKVG
+41 PSSDFIGKKVG

-60 KKKEEAGN
+60 KKKEESGN
-68 IFGDLVGIVDSFLAT
+68 IFGDLVGIVDSFLAS

-93 ETKSRIKQHASDSLD
+93 ETKSRIKQHANDSID

-141 TQFDSVRLKPK
+141 TQFDTVRLKPK
-152 EFDFLNVLTVA
+152 EFDFLNVLTVD
-163 PESNVGKIVYEPSN
+163 PNSNVGKIVYEPSN

-190 NAFTPNSPY
+190 TTFSGTQY
-199 QFDTT
+199 RFDTS
-204 SNKTLFT
+204 SNKTLFDMN
-211 AIWSGDTQEFII
+211 WSSGDQEFIL

-228 GGTGP
+228 GTSS

-286 KLSSVCGNPK
+286 KLCSVCGNPK

-302 NQNAVDLFN
+302 NQNAIDLFN
-311 ENDEDLELYFDFDD
+311 ENDEDLELYFNFDD

-337 YRKVLRFRDCNNFEV
+337 YRKVLRFQDCNNFEV

-392 SSITLVDFQVSINNL
+392 SSITLGDFQVSINNL

-413 KALIMSVMSPKI
+413 KALIMSVISPKI

-434 LFKSVITSTAT
+434 LFKSVITSTAN

-453 FMKKFYKLFSAIIK
+453 FMKKFHKLFSAIIK

-504 YGVIGVLIALLTK
+504 YGVIGILIALLTK
-517 ILEQGFDNCYDLFN
+517 ILEQGFDNCFDLFN
-531 AVISTLTSAIN
+531 AVISTLTTAIN
-542 MSIPLKI
+542 TSIPLKI

-573 EGMASAG
+573 EGMSAAG

-589 PNDFIEAHKKVIFA
+589 PNDFIEAQKKVIFA
-603 VNEEENN
+603 MNEEENN

-630 KRRVG
+630 KKRVG

>member
-1 MSKLKDTKNKIK
+1 MSKLKTTKNKIK

-53 DLTNSLK
+53 DLKNSLK
-60 KKKEEAGN
+60 KKKEESGN
-68 IFGDLVGIVDSFLAT
+68 IFGDLVEIVDSFLAT

-93 ETKSRIKQHASDSLD
+93 EKKSRIKQHANDAID
-108 VTLQSSKQ
+108 VTLQSSKT

-152 EFDFLNVLTVA
+152 EFDFLNVLTVD
-163 PESNVGKIVYEPSN
+163 PNSNVGKIVYEPLN
-177 TVTSKEKTNRELY
+177 TVTNKEKVNRGLY
-190 NAFTPNSPY
+190 DGFSSPY
-199 QFDTT
+199 QFDTS
-204 SNKTLFT
+204 SNKTLFKAT
-211 AIWSGDTQEFII
+211 WSSGDQEFII

-228 GGTGP
+228 GTSTI
-233 VPVEDFLND
+233 PVEDFLND

-252 SGITKMAMLMTIQG
+252 SGVTKMAMLMTIQG

-286 KLSSVCGNPK
+286 KLCSVCGNPK

-302 NQNAVDLFN
+302 NQNAIDLFN
-311 ENDEDLELYFDFDD
+311 ENDEDLELYFNFDD

-337 YRKVLRFRDCNNFEV
+337 YRKVLRFKDCNNFEV

-381 VASDSFEQSDG
+381 VAADSFEQSDG
-392 SSITLVDFQVSINNL
+392 SSITLGDFQVSINNL

-413 KALIMSVMSPKI
+413 KALIMSVISPKI

-434 LFKSVITSTAT
+434 LFKSVITSTAS

-453 FMKKFYKLFSAIIK
+453 FMKKFHKLFSAIIK
-467 DLFWKFISEFWK
+467 DLFWKFITEFWK

-504 YGVIGVLIALLTK
+504 YGVIAILISLLTK
-517 ILEQGFDNCYDLFN
+517 ILEQGLDNCFDLFN
-531 AVISTLTSAIN
+531 AVISTLTTAIN
-542 MSIPLKI
+542 TSIPLKI

-568 YMAAI
+568 YMSAI
-573 EGMASAG
+573 EGMAAAG

-589 PNDFIEAHKKVIFA
+589 PNDFIEAQKKMIFA
-603 VNEEENN
+603 MNEEENN

>member
-1 MSKLKDTKNKIK
+1 MSKLKTTKNKIK

-41 PSSSDFIGKKVG
+41 PSSDFIGKKVG

-60 KKKEEAGN
+60 KKKEESGN
-68 IFGDLVGIVDSFLAT
+68 IFGDLVEIVDSFLAT

-93 ETKSRIKQHASDSLD
+93 ETKSRIKQHANDSID
-108 VTLQSSKQ
+108 ITLQSSKQ

-141 TQFDSVRLKPK
+141 PQFDTVRLKPK

-177 TVTSKEKTNRELY
+177 TSTSKEKTNLELY
-190 NAFTPNSPY
+190 NSFSTPYY
-199 QFDTT
+199 QFDTS
-204 SNKTLFT
+204 SNKTLFRAVWT
-211 AIWSGDTQEFII
+211 GDTQEFII

-228 GGTGP
+228 GGNSP
-233 VPVEDFLND
+233 VPVEEFLND

-286 KLSSVCGNPK
+286 KLCSVCGNPK

-302 NQNAVDLFN
+302 NQNAIDLFN
-311 ENDEDLELYFDFDD
+311 ENDEDLELYFNFDD

-368 KNLNDLVNSTLNK
+368 KNLNDLVSGTLNK
-381 VASDSFEQSDG
+381 VAADSFEQSEG
-392 SSITLVDFQVSINNL
+392 SSITLGDFQVSINNL

-413 KALIMSVMSPKI
+413 KALIMSVISPKI

-434 LFKSVITSTAT
+434 LFKSVITSTAN

-504 YGVIGVLIALLTK
+504 YGVIAILIALLTK

-531 AVISTLTSAIN
+531 AVISTLTTAIN
-542 MSIPLKI
+542 TSIPLKI

-573 EGMASAG
+573 EGMSAAG

-623 GYMETFI
+623 GFMETFI

>member
-1 MSKLKDTKNKIK
+1 MSKLKTTKNKIK

-34 DLLLKDL
+34 DLLLKDM

-53 DLTNSLK
+53 DLKNSLK
-60 KKKEEAGN
+60 KKKEESGN
-68 IFGDLVGIVDSFLAT
+68 IFGDLIEIVDSFLAT
-83 GQKVKSQNPL
+83 GQKVKSENPL
-93 ETKSRIKQHASDSLD
+93 EKKSRVKQHANDSID
-108 VTLQSSKQ
+108 VTLQSAKT

-141 TQFDSVRLKPK
+141 TQFDTVRLKPK
-152 EFDFLNVLTVA
+152 EFDFLNVLTVD
-163 PESNVGKIVYEPSN
+163 PNSNVGKIVYEPSN
-177 TVTSKEKTNRELY
+177 TSTSKEKVNRELY
-190 NAFTPNSPY
+190 TTFSGTQY
-199 QFDTT
+199 RFDTS
-204 SNKTLFT
+204 SNKTLFDMN
-211 AIWSGDTQEFII
+211 WSNGDQEFII

-228 GGTGP
+228 GTSS

-277 FNDLNRLIT
+277 LNDLNRLIT
-286 KLSSVCGNPK
+286 KLCSVCGNPK

-302 NQNAVDLFN
+302 NQNAIDLFN
-311 ENDEDLELYFDFDD
+311 ENDEDLELYFNFDD

-368 KNLNDLVNSTLNK
+368 KNLNDLVNGTLNK
-381 VASDSFEQSDG
+381 VAADSFEQSDG
-392 SSITLVDFQVSINNL
+392 SSITLGDFQLSINNL

-413 KALIMSVMSPKI
+413 KALIMSVISPKI

-434 LFKSVITSTAT
+434 LFKSVITSTAS

-504 YGVIGVLIALLTK
+504 YGVIGILIALLTK
-517 ILEQGFDNCYDLFN
+517 ILEQGFDNCFDLFN

-542 MSIPLKI
+542 TSIPLKI

-573 EGMASAG
+573 EGMSAAG

>member
-1 MSKLKDTKNKIK
+1 MSKLKTTKNKIK

-41 PSSSDFIGKKVG
+41 PSSYDFIGKKVG
-53 DLTNSLK
+53 DLKNILK
-60 KKKEEAGN
+60 KKKEESGN
-68 IFGDLVGIVDSFLAT
+68 IFGDLVEIVDSFLAT

-93 ETKSRIKQHASDSLD
+93 EKKSRIKQHANDAID
-108 VTLQSSKQ
+108 VTLQSSKT

-141 TQFDSVRLKPK
+141 TQFDTVRLKPK
-152 EFDFLNVLTVA
+152 EFDFLNVLTVD
-163 PESNVGKIVYEPSN
+163 PNSNVGKIVYEPSN
-177 TVTSKEKTNRELY
+177 TSTSKEKVNRGLY
-190 NAFTPNSPY
+190 DGFSSPY

-204 SNKTLFT
+204 SNKTLFRAT
-211 AIWSGDTQEFII
+211 WSSGDQEFII

-228 GGTGP
+228 GTSTI
-233 VPVEDFLND
+233 PVEDFLND

-286 KLSSVCGNPK
+286 KLCSVCGNPK

-302 NQNAVDLFN
+302 NQNAIDLFN
-311 ENDEDLELYFDFDD
+311 ENDEDLELYFNFDD

-381 VASDSFEQSDG
+381 VAADSFEQSDG
-392 SSITLVDFQVSINNL
+392 SSITLGDFQVSINNL

-413 KALIMSVMSPKI
+413 KALIMSVISPKI

-434 LFKSVITSTAT
+434 LFKSVITSTAS

-453 FMKKFYKLFSAIIK
+453 FMKKFHKLFSAIIK
-467 DLFWKFISEFWK
+467 DLFWKFITEFWK

-504 YGVIGVLIALLTK
+504 YGVIAILISLLTK
-517 ILEQGFDNCYDLFN
+517 ILEQGLDNCFDLFN
-531 AVISTLTSAIN
+531 AVISTLTTAIN
-542 MSIPLKI
+542 TSIPLKI
-549 PPVLL
+549 PSVLL

-568 YMAAI
+568 YMSAI
-573 EGMASAG
+573 EGMAAAG

-589 PNDFIEAHKKVIFA
+589 PNDFIEAQKKMIFA
-603 VNEEENN
+603 MNEEENN

-623 GYMETFI
+623 GFMETFI

>member
-1 MSKLKDTKNKIK
+1 MSKLKTTKNKIK

-41 PSSSDFIGKKVG
+41 PSSDFIGKKVG

-60 KKKEEAGN
+60 KKKEESGN
-68 IFGDLVGIVDSFLAT
+68 IFGDLVEIVDSFLAT

-93 ETKSRIKQHASDSLD
+93 ETKSRIKQHANDSID

-141 TQFDSVRLKPK
+141 PQFDTVRLKPK

-177 TVTSKEKTNRELY
+177 TSTSKEKTNLELY
-190 NAFTPNSPY
+190 NSFSTPYY
-199 QFDTT
+199 QFDTS
-204 SNKTLFT
+204 SNKTLFRAVWT
-211 AIWSGDTQEFII
+211 GDTQEFII

-228 GGTGP
+228 GGNSP
-233 VPVEDFLND
+233 VPVEEFLND

-286 KLSSVCGNPK
+286 KLCSVCGNPK

-302 NQNAVDLFN
+302 NQNAIDLFN
-311 ENDEDLELYFDFDD
+311 ENDEDLELYFNFDD

-337 YRKVLRFRDCNNFEV
+337 YRKVLRFQDCNNFEV

-368 KNLNDLVNSTLNK
+368 KNLNDLVSSTLNK
-381 VASDSFEQSDG
+381 VAADSFEQSEG
-392 SSITLVDFQVSINNL
+392 SSITLGDFQVSINNL

-413 KALIMSVMSPKI
+413 KALIMSVISPKI

-434 LFKSVITSTAT
+434 LFKSVITSTAN

-453 FMKKFYKLFSAIIK
+453 FMKKFYKLFGAIIK

-479 RVKVDLLNFVLK
+479 RIKVDLLNFVLK

-504 YGVIGVLIALLTK
+504 YGVIAILIALLTK

-531 AVISTLTSAIN
+531 AVISTLTTAIN
-542 MSIPLKI
+542 TSIPLKI

-573 EGMASAG
+573 EGMSAAG

-623 GYMETFI
+623 GFMETFI

>member
-1 MSKLKDTKNKIK
+1 MSKLKTTKNKIK

-41 PSSSDFIGKKVG
+41 PSSDFIGKKVG

-60 KKKEEAGN
+60 KKKEESGN
-68 IFGDLVGIVDSFLAT
+68 IFGDLVEIVDSFLAT

-93 ETKSRIKQHASDSLD
+93 EVKSRIKQHANDSID

-141 TQFDSVRLKPK
+141 TQFDTVRLKPK
-152 EFDFLNVLTVA
+152 EFDFLNVLTVD
-163 PESNVGKIVYEPSN
+163 PNSNVGKIVYEPSN

-190 NAFTPNSPY
+190 TTFSGTQY
-199 QFDTT
+199 RFDTS
-204 SNKTLFT
+204 SNKTLFDMN
-211 AIWSGDTQEFII
+211 WSSGDQEFIL

-228 GGTGP
+228 GTSS

-286 KLSSVCGNPK
+286 KLCSVCGNPK

-302 NQNAVDLFN
+302 NQNAIDLFN
-311 ENDEDLELYFDFDD
+311 ENDEDLELYFNFDD

-337 YRKVLRFRDCNNFEV
+337 YRKVLRFQDCNNFEV

-368 KNLNDLVNSTLNK
+368 KNLNDLVSSTLNK
-381 VASDSFEQSDG
+381 VAADSFEQSDG
-392 SSITLVDFQVSINNL
+392 SSITLGDFQVSINNL

-413 KALIMSVMSPKI
+413 KALIMSVISPKI

-434 LFKSVITSTAT
+434 LFKSVITSTAN

-453 FMKKFYKLFSAIIK
+453 FMKKFHKFFSG
-467 DLFWKFISEFWK
+467 FY
-479 RVKVDLLNFVLK
+479 N
-491 LAQKILKNKLKRY
+491 
-504 YGVIGVLIALLTK
+504 LICGGCNYRFK
-517 ILEQGFDNCYDLFN
+517 
-531 AVISTLTSAIN
+531 
-542 MSIPLKI
+542 
-549 PPVLL
+549 
-554 LITPFLP
+554 
-561 GYSPERA
+561 
-568 YMAAI
+568 
-573 EGMASAG
+573 
-580 IPTGPINGE
+580 
-589 PNDFIEAHKKVIFA
+589 
-603 VNEEENN
+603 
-610 FGAFDAVT
+610 
-618 IPTPA
+618 
-623 GYMETFI
+623 
-630 KRRVG
+630 